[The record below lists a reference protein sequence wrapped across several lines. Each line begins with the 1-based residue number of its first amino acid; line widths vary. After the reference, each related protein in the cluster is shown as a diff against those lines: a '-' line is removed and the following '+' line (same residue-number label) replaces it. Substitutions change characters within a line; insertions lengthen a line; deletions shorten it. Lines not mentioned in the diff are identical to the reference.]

1 MVEFSLGF
9 CIGVLLSVFF
19 AIYWGHRLSVKEEQL
34 NKELIRDFQDRF
46 METQEQKFYKR
57 FES

>member
-1 MVEFSLGF
+1 MVEFLLGL
-9 CIGVLLSVFF
+9 CVGIIGSMISAMV
-19 AIYWGHRLSVKEEQL
+19 WGYRLSVKEEQL